1 MPGVPDFYQGTE
13 CWDLSLVDP
22 DNRRAV
28 DFKKRAALLT
38 SHDKPDWA
46 ALARHWP
53 SGDIKFAW
61 TRQLLKLRSEMADV
75 FTQGDYEPLDVSGP
89 HRDHVI
95 AFARRR
101 GRKAAIVVVGRW
113 FAPMTQNGR
122 MWPSADQ
129 YQGELLAKGY
139 VVRNTA
145 GRILAHEAIPLS
157 MLFRHFPAAALSAT
171 AKRQRAAASKRAA

>member
-1 MPGVPDFYQGTE
+1 
-13 CWDLSLVDP
+13 
-22 DNRRAV
+22 
-28 DFKKRAALLT
+28 
-38 SHDKPDWA
+38 
-46 ALARHWP
+46 
-53 SGDIKFAW
+53 
-61 TRQLLKLRSEMADV
+61 
-75 FTQGDYEPLDVSGP
+75 
-89 HRDHVI
+89 
-95 AFARRR
+95 
-101 GRKAAIVVVGRW
+101 
-113 FAPMTQNGR
+113 MTQNGR